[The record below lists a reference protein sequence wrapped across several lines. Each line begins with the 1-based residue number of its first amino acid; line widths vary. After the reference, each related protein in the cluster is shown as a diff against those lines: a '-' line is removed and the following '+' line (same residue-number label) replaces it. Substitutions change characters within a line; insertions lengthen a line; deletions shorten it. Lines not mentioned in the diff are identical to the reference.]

1 MEEDDSLIWKDKTGT
16 YKLGYSQKLMREQLQ
31 WQKINFAG
39 KVALIAVVIILI
51 LIIAYVLY
59 RLDQV
64 NFFSTVMYR

>member
-1 MEEDDSLIWKDKTGT
+1 MEEDDNLIWKDKTGT

-39 KVALIAVVIILI
+39 KLALIAVVIILI
-51 LIIAYVLY
+51 LVIAYVLY